1 MINKIDLRKAI
12 SSIAISNAKRNTI
25 YRAFSDLDSI
35 TKEEFDSVKSDISKV
50 VENMLTKDTVG
61 KANGV
66 ASLDS
71 NGSVPIEQL
80 GNIDTKLF
88 LIVRELPTDAIQ
100 SNKIY
105 LVPNQDGQGNNVY
118 VEYLYVEGVWEKVG
132 EFKPEVDLSHIEAKL
147 ETKANI
153 TDVDNRFDDLQN
165 YCFKFGIDGSIAA
178 PYKEIPTDD
187 SKLEIKTLNDN
198 QEYTYVNVSGSL
210 EPGDPD
216 YNRIYDKTL
225 DKTINITTSD
235 DYIPTNKEGDFFK
248 TSESLDLTH
257 TFYLDNDK
265 TGIVENLDKLTIEE
279 SNVFVNFPYVE
290 INDNLDDSKVPQYI
304 YDATDNKWIEVV
316 NTFYASSY
324 VGFNTE
330 EPLDLTHE
338 FYNNVIGNWTSV
350 GEHSTALGCYAYS
363 GGNES
368 IALGCF
374 TTVNGNGS
382 TCLGYNSQ
390 VDGNESIV
398 LGYNSSSKAS
408 YNVVLGRKIKSQTD
422 ASNSVAI
429 GSGLTVNG
437 NHAIGIGNGIDLNN
451 DNSIAIGTVEYVS
464 VGAIAI
470 GDGSRARGGN
480 SIAIGGNT
488 WSEGNYSVCIG
499 YRAKTIGL
507 NSLALGTTST
517 TGGDYAIAL
526 GKNVSNTKSIFG
538 VGFNGVNGIDMDR
551 DNYGLYLKGFGGYDG
566 TNLVVKSGDTE
577 TLNPDIK
584 SVQQMINEK
593 ADSSSIPNK
602 TSQLTN
608 DSNFATEK
616 YVADNIG
623 IFKKIAI
630 INFENTITGLFDE
643 NGEIIEAWLENSKS
657 IIIGFCDNNT
667 DLNNV
672 HFHNTISIGNNISYK
687 GDSNVY
693 IGNIL
698 ESNGDNSVL
707 IGRNIT
713 NNSDNSVVIGSNN
726 TGFTV
731 NGYISIGYDIYP
743 NMNAIYQIAG
753 HGDNNQYNLE
763 ETLTYDNQH
772 KKYIYGIGGYDGTN
786 SAAEGIKSLQEVL
799 VDKADASAYYTK
811 TEIDNKGYLT
821 AHQSLDDYAKQTD
834 IDDVKASMGNYFD
847 STLKN
852 YVRIQD
858 ISTKAD
864 LVDDK
869 LKADQLPKLLN
880 ITTAATAEE
889 VVTKFNALLADL
901 KAKGYMEADTAE

>member
-1 MINKIDLRKAI
+1 MKIQKKQEIEFFGTKTGNANSIALGYATETKNFGEVAVGVMNKSTAAKDPNSSKGVCADPDATLFSVGCGGSGERKNALEVKGDGSVIIPGENGDINVADKIKQVLDTDASIELVKSTDSDLQYTLMVNNESRGSINIPKDQFLKNVTYDTEAKRLVFTFVTLDEEEHVERISINDLKDVYTAGNGINIDNNIISADFSSVEAAI
-12 SSIAISNAKRNTI
+12 SDEKTQRETTDNEIKST
-25 YRAFSDLDSI
+25 LDS
-35 TKEEFDSVKSDISKV
+35 
-50 VENMLTKDTVG
+50 
-61 KANGV
+61 KA
-66 ASLDS
+66 D
-71 NGSVPIEQL
+71 
-80 GNIDTKLF
+80 K
-88 LIVRELPTDAIQ
+88 TDM
-100 SNKIY
+100 
-105 LVPNQDGQGNNVY
+105 
-118 VEYLYVEGVWEKVG
+118 
-132 EFKPEVDLSHIEAKL
+132 
-147 ETKANI
+147 
-153 TDVDNRFDDLQN
+153 DNRFDDLQN

-187 SKLEIKTLNDN
+187 SELKIKTLNDN
-198 QEYTYVNVSGSL
+198 QEYTYVDVSGNL

-290 INDNLDDSKVPQYI
+290 INDNLNDSKVPQYI

-350 GEHSTALGCYAYS
+350 GERSTALGCYAYS

-422 ASNSVAI
+422 ASNSIAI

-437 NHAIGIGNGIDLNN
+437 NHAIGIGDGIDLNN
-451 DNSIAIGTVEYVS
+451 DYSIAIGDVDYVS

-470 GDGSRARGGN
+470 GGSNRARGGN
-480 SIAIGGNT
+480 SIAIGYNS

-499 YRAKTIGL
+499 YRAQTIGL

-517 TGGDYAIAL
+517 TRGDYAIAL

-584 SVQQMINEK
+584 SVQQIINEK
-593 ADSSSIPNK
+593 ANASAIPTK
-602 TSQLTN
+602 LSQLTN
-608 DSNFATEK
+608 DANFITSYTE
-616 YVADNIG
+616 
-623 IFKKIAI
+623 
-630 INFENTITGLFDE
+630 
-643 NGEIIEAWLENSKS
+643 
-657 IIIGFCDNNT
+657 T
-667 DLNNV
+667 DPV
-672 HFHNTISIGNNISYK
+672 WTREK
-687 GDSNVY
+687 
-693 IGNIL
+693 
-698 ESNGDNSVL
+698 
-707 IGRNIT
+707 T
-713 NNSDNSVVIGSNN
+713 N
-726 TGFTV
+726 
-731 NGYISIGYDIYP
+731 
-743 NMNAIYQIAG
+743 
-753 HGDNNQYNLE
+753 
-763 ETLTYDNQH
+763 
-772 KKYIYGIGGYDGTN
+772 
-786 SAAEGIKSLQEVL
+786 
-799 VDKADASAYYTK
+799 YYTK
-811 TEIDNKGYLT
+811 TEIDGKGYLT
-821 AHQSLDDYAKQTD
+821 AHQSLDGYAKKTE
-834 IDDVKASMGNYFD
+834 IPNV
-847 STLKN
+847 
-852 YVRIQD
+852 
-858 ISTKAD
+858 STKAD
-864 LVDDK
+864 LVDGK
-869 LKADQLPKLLN
+869 LKAEQLPKLNN
-880 ITTAATAEE
+880 ITAATTTEDMI
-889 VVTKFNALLADL
+889 TKFNDLLADL
-901 KAKGYMEADTAE
+901 KAKGYMTADITA

>member
-1 MINKIDLRKAI
+1 MINKNDLRKAI

-25 YRAFSDLDSI
+25 YKAFSDLDSI

-50 VENMLTKDTVG
+50 VESMLTKDTVG

-80 GNIDTKLF
+80 GNIDTTLF
-88 LIVRELPTDAIQ
+88 LIVRELPTDDIK

-105 LVPNQDGQGNNVY
+105 LVPNEDGQGNNVY
-118 VEYLYVEGVWEKVG
+118 IEYLYVEDVWEKLG

-187 SKLEIKTLNDN
+187 LKLEIKTLNDN
-198 QEYTYVNVSGSL
+198 QEYTYVDVSGSL

-316 NTFYASSY
+316 NTFYTSSY

-422 ASNSVAI
+422 ASNSIAI

-437 NHAIGIGNGIDLNN
+437 NHAIGIGDGIDLNN
-451 DNSIAIGTVEYVS
+451 DYSIAIGDVDYVS

-470 GDGSRARGGN
+470 GGSNRARGGN
-480 SIAIGGNT
+480 SIAIGYNS

-499 YRAKTIGL
+499 YRAQAIGL

-517 TGGDYAIAL
+517 TRGDYAIAL

-551 DNYGLYLKGFGGYDG
+551 DNYGLYLKDFGGYDG

-584 SVQQMINEK
+584 SVQQIINEK
-593 ADSSSIPNK
+593 ADASSIPTK
-602 TSQLTN
+602 VSQLTN

-616 YVADNIG
+616 YVRNNIG
-623 IFKKIAI
+623 NFKKIAI
-630 INFENTITGLFDE
+630 INHDNTIGGLFDE
-643 NGEIIEAWLENSKS
+643 NDESIQAWFENSKS
-657 IIIGFCDNNT
+657 IIIGFSDNI
-667 DLNNV
+667 DLDDV
-672 HFHNTISIGNNISYK
+672 SPHNTVSIGNNVSCK
-687 GDSNVY
+687 GDSNVH
-693 IGNIL
+693 IGN
-698 ESNGDNSVL
+698 EVEANGDNNVL

-713 NNSDNSVVIGSNN
+713 CNNNNSVVIGSGNN
-726 TGFTV
+726 NFIL

-743 NMNAIYQIAG
+743 NINAIYQIAG
-753 HGDNNQYNLE
+753 HGNNSQYNLE
-763 ETLTYDNQH
+763 ETLTYSNQH

-786 SAAEGIKSLQEVL
+786 SDAEGVKSLQEVL
-799 VDKADASAYYTK
+799 ADKADASAYYTK
-811 TEIDNKGYLT
+811 TEIDGKGYLT
-821 AHQSLDDYAKQTD
+821 AHQSLDAYAKKTE
-834 IDDVKASMGNYFD
+834 IPNVSN
-847 STLKN
+847 
-852 YVRIQD
+852 
-858 ISTKAD
+858 KAD
-864 LVDDK
+864 LIGGK
-869 LKADQLPKLLN
+869 LKAEQLPKLLN

-889 VVTKFNALLADL
+889 VVTKFNALLSDL
-901 KAKGYMEADTAE
+901 KAKGYMEADTVQ